1 MSEADLLEVVDD
13 ELIPQASARFGKEPV
28 TFIEDLPAV
37 AIPTTVYELF
47 GDYRIDQWPP
57 NSRSLSPFS
66 SIWSS
71 VERIINNQQ
80 QREKPSNIDDVW
92 ESIDFIWGAQAKN
105 PEYWRQLIVDLK
117 KKITLMVQKA

>member
-1 MSEADLLEVVDD
+1 MSEADFLEVVDD

-28 TFIEDLPAV
+28 TFIEDFPAV
-37 AIPTTVYELF
+37 AIPTTVYEWF
-47 GDYRIDQWPP
+47 EGYRIDQRPP

-71 VERIINNQQ
+71 IERIINKQPE
-80 QREKPSNIDDVW
+80 RDRPKNIDDVW
-92 ESIDFIWGAQAKN
+92 ESIDLIWGIKAKN

-117 KKITLMVQKA
+117 KKITLMGQKV

>member
-1 MSEADLLEVVDD
+1 MWAWFNFNFNDSNTLEYSVRQINGMSEADLLEVVDD

-37 AIPTTVYELF
+37 AIPTTVYEWF
-47 GDYRIDQWPP
+47 EDYRIDQWPP

-71 VERIINNQQ
+71 VERIINN
-80 QREKPSNIDDVW
+80 
-92 ESIDFIWGAQAKN
+92 
-105 PEYWRQLIVDLK
+105 
-117 KKITLMVQKA
+117 

>member
-1 MSEADLLEVVDD
+1 MSEAGLLEVVDD

-37 AIPTTVYELF
+37 AIPTTVYEWF
-47 GDYRIDQWPP
+47 EDYRIDQWPP
-57 NSRSLSPFS
+57 NSRSLF
-66 SIWSS
+66 
-71 VERIINNQQ
+71 NFQQ